1 MHEVCSSLLRVHE
14 SAIDGPPGRAGRYS
28 PVGRSLDGCFRLKKR
43 RFVVRLLVCQR
54 DEPAIRFTLAEYHL
68 VWAPKYRKWILR
80 GDIQD
85 RVEELFREIGE
96 QHDIEID
103 TLEVAEDHVHL
114 FVSFPPRL
122 SISEVVGKM
131 KAISAKVVFEEFPE
145 AEREMYG
152 GEFWEDG
159 YFARTVGDEVTTK
172 VIRRYIEYHDEEE
185 TRPDQLDLFD
195 Q

>member
-1 MHEVCSSLLRVHE
+1 M
-14 SAIDGPPGRAGRYS
+14 PT
-28 PVGRSLDGCFRLKKR
+28 R
-43 RFVVRLLVCQR
+43 RTRHTVY
-54 DEPAIRFTLAEYHL
+54 DTKYHL
-68 VWAPKYRKWILR
+68 VWAPKYRKWVLR

-85 RVEELFREIGE
+85 RARELFLEIGDR
-96 QHDIEID
+96 HDIEID
-103 TLEVAEDHVHL
+103 TMEIAEDHVHL

-131 KAISAKVVFEEFPE
+131 KAISAKVIFGEFPE

-185 TRPDQLDLFD
+185 TRPNQLDLFD

>member
-1 MHEVCSSLLRVHE
+1 M
-14 SAIDGPPGRAGRYS
+14 PT
-28 PVGRSLDGCFRLKKR
+28 R
-43 RFVVRLLVCQR
+43 RTSHTAY
-54 DEPAIRFTLAEYHL
+54 DAKYHL
-68 VWAPKYRKWILR
+68 VWAPKYRKWVLR

-85 RVEELFREIGE
+85 RVRELFLEIGDR
-96 QHDIEID
+96 HDIEID
-103 TLEVAEDHVHL
+103 TMEIAEDHVHL

-131 KAISAKVVFEEFPE
+131 KAISAKVIFEEFPE
-145 AEREMYG
+145 AKREMYG

-159 YFARTVGDEVTTK
+159 YFARTVGDEVTTQ
-172 VIRRYIEYHDEEE
+172 VIRQYIEYHDEEE

>member
-1 MHEVCSSLLRVHE
+1 MPTRRTSHTVCD
-14 SAIDGPPGRAGRYS
+14 A
-28 PVGRSLDGCFRLKKR
+28 K
-43 RFVVRLLVCQR
+43 
-54 DEPAIRFTLAEYHL
+54 YHL
-68 VWAPKYRKWILR
+68 VWAPKYRKWVLR

-85 RVEELFREIGE
+85 RVRELFLEIGDR
-96 QHDIEID
+96 HDIEID
-103 TLEVAEDHVHL
+103 TMEIAEDHVHL

-131 KAISAKVVFEEFPE
+131 KAISAKVIFEEFPE

-159 YFARTVGDEVTTK
+159 YFVRTVGDEVTSE
-172 VIRRYIEYHDEEE
+172 VIRRYIRYHNEEE

>member
-1 MHEVCSSLLRVHE
+1 MPTRRTSH
-14 SAIDGPPGRAGRYS
+14 
-28 PVGRSLDGCFRLKKR
+28 PVYDTK
-43 RFVVRLLVCQR
+43 
-54 DEPAIRFTLAEYHL
+54 YHL
-68 VWAPKYRKWILR
+68 VWAPKYRKWVLR

-85 RVEELFREIGE
+85 RVRKLFIEIGDR
-96 QHDIEID
+96 HDIEID
-103 TLEVAEDHVHL
+103 TLEIAEDHVHL

-131 KAISAKVVFEEFPE
+131 KAISARVIFGEFPE

-159 YFARTVGDEVTTK
+159 YFARTVGDEVTTQ

-185 TRPDQLDLFD
+185 TRPNQLDLFD

>member
-1 MHEVCSSLLRVHE
+1 M
-14 SAIDGPPGRAGRYS
+14 PT
-28 PVGRSLDGCFRLKKR
+28 R
-43 RFVVRLLVCQR
+43 RTSHTVY
-54 DEPAIRFTLAEYHL
+54 DTKYHL
-68 VWAPKYRKWILR
+68 VWAPKYRKWVLR

-85 RVEELFREIGE
+85 RVRELFLEIGDR
-96 QHDIEID
+96 HDIEID
-103 TLEVAEDHVHL
+103 TMEIAEDHVHL

-131 KAISAKVVFEEFPE
+131 KAISAKVIFEEFPE
-145 AEREMYG
+145 TEREMYG

-172 VIRRYIEYHDEEE
+172 VVRQYIEYHDEEE
-185 TRPDQLDLFD
+185 TRPNQLDLFE

>member
-1 MHEVCSSLLRVHE
+1 M
-14 SAIDGPPGRAGRYS
+14 PT
-28 PVGRSLDGCFRLKKR
+28 R
-43 RFVVRLLVCQR
+43 RTSHTVY
-54 DEPAIRFTLAEYHL
+54 DAKYHL
-68 VWAPKYRKWILR
+68 VWAPKYRKWVLR

-85 RVEELFREIGE
+85 RVRELFLEIGDR
-96 QHDIEID
+96 HDIEID
-103 TLEVAEDHVHL
+103 TMEIAEDHVHL

-131 KAISAKVVFEEFPE
+131 KAISAKVIFEEFPE
-145 AEREMYG
+145 AKREMYG

-159 YFARTVGDEVTTK
+159 YFARTVGDEVTTQ
-172 VIRRYIEYHDEEE
+172 VIRQYIEYHDEEE